1 MRVNSD
7 ACVLCKKYDEWNIL
21 AEQAS
26 LNEVYKY
33 WKNKRDNIKCK
44 PVETIGQEKRDP
56 LRQQRAEQYMIM
68 SHKAKKL
75 LDVLCDI
82 ASREEIKQE
91 IVDKLFPENVDR
103 DFEEL
108 VAVLKV
114 LGRPFMTF
122 RKEEKEAVF
131 ELMLKMLDTLLQES
145 EPSSTEKI
153 DDILRHLWYNV
164 ENRIKI
170 ITILLNR
177 LAELE
182 SNYIIR
188 KQSMN
193 QIMEFCMNIK
203 DESIHL
209 DFAKNY
215 LNRIKQLVGQSNDF
229 AKGLFLEYLLLYDE
243 EYQQEDISEKEII
256 SLAGEDEY
264 TAFKRNVYLENTKLA
279 DYGIEYLADRF
290 TSGMEY
296 TEENFKNVLN
306 DNYYFDNFIQYLY
319 FHKMVEIDDRDKIVK
334 FTSSPEVRKL
344 EGMVRFQLLYQKIFN
359 EWKFSRAELDD
370 EPENE
375 EKLKNKFSEML
386 EYLKDASRAMDG
398 EIIVPY
404 KDQNESDKYI
414 ALGFGKSTDI
424 RRMENREQQLQEF
437 MKENKHFE
445 KDTYAICT
453 REKGQKWILLKFYD
467 ELDAGHGGTSIIYLL
482 FSFEI
487 KDEGMILHSL
497 KNLLIFRS
505 KIWKILNLSGS
516 TLLQNWTDNLF
527 YKQQMLKSRAV
538 GHSEMESLITQFQ
551 ELVKLICSKEYE
563 KKDKA
568 DKGYYRKY
576 FELLINS
583 MIGFMNSQVLG
594 GKGKDYMSS
603 RNMQFEEFWNGEKKT
618 IQAVSIIWDLKINIY
633 GEDELMK
640 RKIRKGAD
648 KEDKTPEPDVLRTLF
663 LAIFQNAKRHGGN
676 KGGDDSIVT
685 IYVEGD
691 CLCISNNV
699 EEKEK
704 EKIEKNSS
712 TESYRVG
719 EGISQ
724 AVIFDICQSWY
735 RKVSYDQ
742 MFAIENSKNGREK
755 WSYVVKLPIIER
767 GKENDT
773 L

>member
-1 MRVNSD
+1 
-7 ACVLCKKYDEWNIL
+7 
-21 AEQAS
+21 
-26 LNEVYKY
+26 
-33 WKNKRDNIKCK
+33 
-44 PVETIGQEKRDP
+44 
-56 LRQQRAEQYMIM
+56 
-68 SHKAKKL
+68 
-75 LDVLCDI
+75 
-82 ASREEIKQE
+82 
-91 IVDKLFPENVDR
+91 
-103 DFEEL
+103 
-108 VAVLKV
+108 
-114 LGRPFMTF
+114 
-122 RKEEKEAVF
+122 
-131 ELMLKMLDTLLQES
+131 
-145 EPSSTEKI
+145 
-153 DDILRHLWYNV
+153 
-164 ENRIKI
+164 
-170 ITILLNR
+170 
-177 LAELE
+177 
-182 SNYIIR
+182 
-188 KQSMN
+188 
-193 QIMEFCMNIK
+193 
-203 DESIHL
+203 
-209 DFAKNY
+209 
-215 LNRIKQLVGQSNDF
+215 
-229 AKGLFLEYLLLYDE
+229 
-243 EYQQEDISEKEII
+243 
-256 SLAGEDEY
+256 
-264 TAFKRNVYLENTKLA
+264 
-279 DYGIEYLADRF
+279 
-290 TSGMEY
+290 
-296 TEENFKNVLN
+296 
-306 DNYYFDNFIQYLY
+306 
-319 FHKMVEIDDRDKIVK
+319 
-334 FTSSPEVRKL
+334 
-344 EGMVRFQLLYQKIFN
+344 
-359 EWKFSRAELDD
+359 
-370 EPENE
+370 
-375 EKLKNKFSEML
+375 
-386 EYLKDASRAMDG
+386 
-398 EIIVPY
+398 
-404 KDQNESDKYI
+404 
-414 ALGFGKSTDI
+414 
-424 RRMENREQQLQEF
+424 
-437 MKENKHFE
+437 
-445 KDTYAICT
+445 
-453 REKGQKWILLKFYD
+453 
-467 ELDAGHGGTSIIYLL
+467 
-482 FSFEI
+482 
-487 KDEGMILHSL
+487 
-497 KNLLIFRS
+497 
-505 KIWKILNLSGS
+505 
-516 TLLQNWTDNLF
+516 
-527 YKQQMLKSRAV
+527 
-538 GHSEMESLITQFQ
+538 MESLITQFQ